1 MDIKEL
7 NVNVA
12 QKTTQNHPWEYARA
26 KVVMD
31 LLKKHLKNE
40 TIEYAI
46 DIGCG
51 DLFFLHHFCQKHTV
65 NHPIAIDTA
74 FNEDVLSS
82 LKFNSNNIVLYDN
95 INKIDLEGKK
105 ANIIFL
111 MDVIEHIEHD
121 SDFLKEIAS
130 SNYVGTDTIFMITVP
145 AYNKLFSSHDRFVGH
160 FRRYTQ
166 KTLQHSIQSSGFQCV
181 ENGYFFTSLIIARF
195 FQKIAEKIKGGPL
208 STPVGAGGWNGN
220 RLISKLYEVF
230 LLCDYHFFRLL
241 YRIGIKTPGLS
252 AYCICKITN
261 N

>member
-31 LLKKHLKNE
+31 LLKRYLKNE
-40 TIEYAI
+40 KIECAI

-51 DLFFLHHFCQKHTV
+51 DLFFLHQFCEKYTV
-65 NHPIAIDTA
+65 ARPIAIDTA
-74 FNEDVLSS
+74 FNEAVISS
-82 LKFNSNNIVLYDN
+82 LKFNSKNIVLYDN
-95 INKIDLEGKK
+95 INKINLDNKK
-105 ANIIFL
+105 ADITFL

-130 SNYVGTDTIFMITVP
+130 SNYVGPDTILMITVP
-145 AYNKLFSSHDRFVGH
+145 AFNKLFSSHDRFVGH
-160 FRRYTQ
+160 FRRYTK
-166 KTLQHSIQSSGFQCV
+166 KTLQNSIQIAGFQCI
-181 ENGYFFTSLIIARF
+181 ESGYFFTTLIIARF

-208 STPVGAGGWNGN
+208 STPVGAGGWKGGK
-220 RLISKLYEVF
+220 LISKLYEYV
-230 LLCDYHFFRLL
+230 LLCDYHIFRLL
-241 YRIGIKTPGLS
+241 YKIGVKVPGLS
-252 AYCICKITN
+252 AYCICKVTN